1 MGKVTCGF
9 SMSLDGFIAGTNDSP
24 ELPLGKGGDRLFKWY
39 FTGNTDNEVPMGEG
53 VMKMS
58 NEGAELVKEAAR
70 QAGVLVTA
78 RRTFD
83 IANAW
88 GGRHP
93 MDVPIVVLTHHVPQ
107 EWVKEG
113 SVFTFVTDGVESA
126 IAKAKQIAGDK
137 DVVVGA
143 ASVVQQC
150 LKAGLLDE
158 IHVDLVPCLLFN
170 GVRLFDHLGI
180 DPIDLVLV
188 EGSGGPGVLHLTYRV
203 IKG

>member
-9 SMSLDGFIAGTNDSP
+9 SMSLDGFIAGPHD
-24 ELPLGKGGDRLFKWY
+24 EVDRVFKWY
-39 FTGNTDNEVPMGEG
+39 FSGNADQEIAAGDQVF
-53 VMKMS
+53 KMTK
-58 NEGAELVKEAAR
+58 EGADLIKEVS
-70 QAGVLVTA
+70 QGAGVLVTA

-93 MDVPIVVLTHHVPQ
+93 MDVPIVVLTHRVPQ

-126 IAKAKQIAGDK
+126 IAKAQQIAGDK

-150 LKAGLLDE
+150 LEAGLLDE
-158 IHVDLVPCLLFN
+158 IHVDLAPCLLFN

-180 DPIDLVLV
+180 DPVDLALV
-188 EGSGGPGVLHLTYRV
+188 EGSGSPGVLHLTYRV
-203 IKG
+203 IK